1 MNPEDPVTAYRIWA
15 RIEHSGPSEFVAIA
29 TAIPENGDPSLVRVL
44 NESAT
49 SREIARERARR
60 LVKEMARIVHDNEGR
75 VTNVDMGGI

>member
-44 NESAT
+44 NESCLPA
-49 SREIARERARR
+49 A
-60 LVKEMARIVHDNEGR
+60 
-75 VTNVDMGGI
+75 